1 MSKIYNSVNLWNV
14 KKNQQTMD
22 TICFVQSPE
31 VETKSSKLI
40 SAKAGGFFQTGLDP
54 IRCRIYWLPTIFK
67 SFTQTLFLLLCEMQN
82 QPSGKCPRAKIFYM
96 TYNSKWLNIQQKIAI
111 ALHLK

>member
-1 MSKIYNSVNLWNV
+1 
-14 KKNQQTMD
+14 MD
-22 TICFVQSPE
+22 IICFVQSSE
-31 VETKSSKLI
+31 VETKFSKLI
-40 SAKAGGFFQTGLDP
+40 SAKAVFSVRFFLFFQTGLDP
-54 IRCRIYWLPTIFK
+54 IRCRIFWLPTIFK